1 MGHSPTVAAMH
12 YLQVRDHHFQ
22 DAIDGGLAGEKKSGA
37 FSGALSARKQ
47 AQQGSARVRHESQ
60 AASETVESPE
70 GNAISPAAV
79 AIVENQSMGDIGL
92 EHPAFPTGKMEV
104 RVLGGAESGAVQA
117 DRRPDPVLEL
127 VAARWPSLTAEQ
139 RLAIVGIA
147 TAEEPAIRHA

>member
-1 MGHSPTVAAMH
+1 MH

-37 FSGALSARKQ
+37 ESGAPSAQKQ
-47 AQQGSARVRHESQ
+47 AQQGSARVRHEPQ

-79 AIVENQSMGDIGL
+79 AILENQPVGDIGL
-92 EHPAFPTGKMEV
+92 EHPTFPPGKIEV

-117 DRRPDPVLEL
+117 DRRPDPVLDL

-139 RLAIVGIA
+139 RLAIVAIIT
-147 TAEEPAIRHA
+147 TAEPAICHG